1 MDFYFSNCL
10 LKKKQIK
17 TLPKDW
23 SETIL
28 NFCLT
33 KALKYESP
41 EQESKDLDVGQ
52 KKEAKKIPQDS
63 ESRLVLEADH
73 KLSFAW
79 FSLCFMTMM
88 LRRLAQMG
96 YV

>member
-1 MDFYFSNCL
+1 
-10 LKKKQIK
+10 
-17 TLPKDW
+17 
-23 SETIL
+23 
-28 NFCLT
+28 LT

-73 KLSFAW
+73 KLSFA
-79 FSLCFMTMM
+79 
-88 LRRLAQMG
+88 
-96 YV
+96 